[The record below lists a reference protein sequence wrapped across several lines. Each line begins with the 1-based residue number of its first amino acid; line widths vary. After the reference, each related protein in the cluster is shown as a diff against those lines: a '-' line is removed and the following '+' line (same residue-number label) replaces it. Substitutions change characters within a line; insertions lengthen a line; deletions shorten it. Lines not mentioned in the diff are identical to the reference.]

1 MQDNEKTGVLFV
13 YVRKSGYFCKIEKI
27 CANEENK
34 RSDEDINSDSLL

>member
-1 MQDNEKTGVLFV
+1 MKNWRFICVCKKIGV
-13 YVRKSGYFCKIEKI
+13 FCKRVKYL